1 MVTSLPEPPPH
12 VLDEDEQD
20 RRQVR
25 RMLALSPEER
35 LLTLTSAYELR
46 RYRLFHPERKP
57 REQGF

>member
-1 MVTSLPEPPPH
+1 
-12 VLDEDEQD
+12 LDEDEQD

-57 REQGF
+57 REQGL